1 MGTINVGIGHDDD
14 FFISESLNIKAILN
28 SAANCSNECFYFI
41 ICHHLLDYCL
51 FGIQDFTSEWKNG
64 LEFAITAGFRT
75 SSRRISLHNVKL
87 CSMFSSFATVSKFSW
102 KHATSK
108 YIFSED
114 GFFCEFC
121 SKSGSRSEVNF
132 CEDFIKFFWILCKIV
147 FEIVVSKLFNCS
159 TNIAISK
166 SSFGLS
172 FKLRFRD
179 FYGNDPIETI
189 GYI

>member
-14 FFISESLNIKAILN
+14 FLISEPFNIKAILD
-28 SAANCSNECFYFI
+28 SATNRGNECFYFV

-64 LEFAITAGFRT
+64 LEFAITTGFRT

-87 CSMFSSFATVSKFSW
+87 RSMFSSFATVGKFSW

-108 YIFSED
+108 HIFSED

-132 CEDFIKFFWILCKIV
+132 CEDFIKFFWIFCEIV
-147 FEIVVSKLFNCS
+147 FEIVVSQLFNCS
-159 TNIAISK
+159 TNIAISE

-172 FKLRFRD
+172 LKLRFRD
-179 FYGNDPIETI
+179 FYRDDPIESV